1 MMTMNKNNEKNN
13 RTSFQVF
20 VDTITELA
28 GSQGFYSKIYDRM
41 AAMSLNELED
51 MKVAINAQYNFKDS
65 ADVVMALEG

>member
-1 MMTMNKNNEKNN
+1 MATNKNNKKND

-51 MKVAINAQYNFKDS
+51 MEVAINAQYNFKDS
-65 ADVVMALEG
+65 ADVVMVLEG

>member
-1 MMTMNKNNEKNN
+1 MTTNNNNEKNN

-51 MKVAINAQYNFKDS
+51 MKIAINAQYNFKDS